1 MTSQDNFTN
10 PRTKHRAKEALRIA
24 LVFANGYCV
33 SLAAGQNTFEAV
45 IRSGIQTLE
54 AGSHALGR
62 RSRMMHVARL
72 FETLLRTLR
81 LRLSGCGTFVQMSF
95 RFAVAVVLI
104 ASFISIQGCQ
114 VGPRYVAPSMPAP
127 PAFKETQPQQ
137 SADGTVWTPA
147 TPQDAVLRGKWW
159 ELYQEPE
166 LNALEEK
173 LNVANQNIAQS
184 FQNFMAAR
192 AQVKQ
197 ARAAYYPTVTVE
209 PSYTRARTSGNASGQ
224 SSVSSGTVNQN
235 SNSFSLPFDVSWEP
249 DVWGKIRNSVREY
262 ANAAQASA
270 ADLANE
276 RLSEQANLAQYY
288 FELRGQDAL
297 INLYQQSVVAYQ
309 KNLDLTKI
317 RSSTGVDD
325 EQSVAQAKLNLTN
338 AIAATTNLRIAR
350 AQYEHAIALLIGEPA
365 SSFSMPKRA
374 LDTKVPAIPIGVP
387 SQILQ
392 RRPDIASA
400 ERKMAE
406 ANALIGVETAAYY
419 PSFNIGGDLGLQSNK
434 IGSLF
439 TWPSRFFSLGPSAS
453 ETLFDGGLRRGT
465 LNQYKAQYKADEAS
479 YRQTVLTAFQQV
491 EDYLASDRWME
502 QQRGEQQESV
512 AAARRYYDLASIRYK
527 TGVDT
532 YLNVFVA
539 EASLLS
545 DQQTAVSLHV
555 QQMTSSVQ
563 LIEALGG
570 GWDTTQLPTEKAVA
584 AKQ

>member
-1 MTSQDNFTN
+1 MIRRDPFTN
-10 PRTKHRAKEALRIA
+10 PRTTQRAKEIVRSA
-24 LVFANGYCV
+24 LVFAHGFCV
-33 SLAAGQNTFEAV
+33 ALSAGQSTYEAV
-45 IRSGIQTLE
+45 IRSGVQTLE
-54 AGSHALGR
+54 ASFHPLGR
-62 RSRMMHVARL
+62 RSRMMHGARL
-72 FETLLRTLR
+72 LETLLRTLR
-81 LRLSGCGTFVQMSF
+81 RRLSGCGIVVQMSF
-95 RFAVAVVLI
+95 RLAVVLVMI
-104 ASFISIQGCQ
+104 VSFISIQGCQ
-114 VGPRYVAPSMPAP
+114 VGPHYVAPSMPAP
-127 PAFKETQPQQ
+127 PAFKEAQPQQ

-147 TPQDAVLRGKWW
+147 TPQDAMLRGKWW
-159 ELYQEPE
+159 ELYKEPE

-173 LNVANQNIAQS
+173 LNISNQNIAQS

-192 AQVKQ
+192 AQVKE

-209 PSYTRARTSGNASGQ
+209 PSYTRARTSGNVSGE
-224 SSVSSGTVNQN
+224 STAVSGTVNQN
-235 SNSFSLPFDVSWEP
+235 SNSFSLPFDISWEP
-249 DVWGKIRNSVREY
+249 DVWGKIRNTVREY

-297 INLYQQSVVAYQ
+297 IDLYQQSIVAYQ
-309 KNLDLTKI
+309 KSLDLTKI

-325 EQSVAQAKLNLTN
+325 EQSVAEADLNLKN
-338 AIAATTNLRIAR
+338 AVAAATNLRIAR

-392 RRPDIASA
+392 RRPDIAST

-419 PSFNIGGDLGLQSNK
+419 PSFNIGGDLGLQSSK

-439 TWPSRFFSLGPSAS
+439 TWPSRFFSVGPSAS

-465 LNQYKAQYKADEAS
+465 LNQYKAQYEADEAA
-479 YRQTVLTAFQQV
+479 YRQAVLTAFQQV
-491 EDYLASDRWME
+491 EDYLASDRLLA
-502 QQRGEQQESV
+502 QQRGEQQDSV
-512 AAARRYYDLASIRYK
+512 AAARRYYDLANVRYK

-545 DQQTAVSLHV
+545 DQQTAVSLHI
-555 QQMTSSVQ
+555 QQMTSSIQ

-584 AKQ
+584 AK

>member
-1 MTSQDNFTN
+1 M
-10 PRTKHRAKEALRIA
+10 
-24 LVFANGYCV
+24 
-33 SLAAGQNTFEAV
+33 
-45 IRSGIQTLE
+45 
-54 AGSHALGR
+54 
-62 RSRMMHVARL
+62 
-72 FETLLRTLR
+72 
-81 LRLSGCGTFVQMSF
+81 VQISF
-95 RFAVAVVLI
+95 RFAVVVVVVV
-104 ASFISIQGCQ
+104 SFLSMQGCH
-114 VGPRYVAPSMPAP
+114 VGPRYIAPSMPAP
-127 PAFKETQPQQ
+127 PAFKEAQPQQ
-137 SADGTVWTPA
+137 SADGTLWTPA

-166 LNALEEK
+166 LNTLEEK
-173 LNVANQNIAQS
+173 LNISNQNIAQS

-197 ARAAYYPTVTVE
+197 ARAAYYPTVSIE
-209 PSYTRARTSGNASGQ
+209 PSYTRARSSANASGQ
-224 SSVSSGTVNQN
+224 STAASSTVNQN

-276 RLSEQANLAQYY
+276 RLTEQANLAQYY

-297 INLYQQSVVAYQ
+297 IDLYQQSIVAYQ
-309 KNLDLTKI
+309 KNLDLTRI

-338 AIAATTNLRIAR
+338 AIAAATNLRIAR

-374 LDTKVPAIPIGVP
+374 LDTRVPTIPIGVP
-387 SQILQ
+387 SQLLQ

-419 PSFNIGGDLGLQSNK
+419 PSFSISGDIGLQSSK
-434 IGSLF
+434 IGNLF
-439 TWPSRFFSLGPSAS
+439 TWPSRFFSVGPSAS

-465 LNQYKAQYKADEAS
+465 LNQYEAQYKADEAG

-491 EDYLASDRWME
+491 EDYLASDRWLE
-502 QQRGEQQESV
+502 RQRDEQQESI
-512 AAARRYYDLASIRYK
+512 AAARRFYDLASIRYK

-555 QQMTSSVQ
+555 QQMTSSIQ

-570 GWDTTQLPTEKAVA
+570 GWDTTQLPSEKAVA